1 MKRTIITP
9 LNTAIHL
16 SIPQKY
22 VGKRIEI
29 TFFDLDE
36 MDDKTQSNTPKKL
49 SELSGQLS
57 DETAEEM
64 QKYVTEGR
72 IDWEVRLK
80 KQI

>member
-36 MDDKTQSNTPKKL
+36 MDDKTPSNTPKKL

-57 DETAEEM
+57 AETAEEM